1 MDYIYILLGGL
12 AAGVISTLAGGG
24 TFIALSVL
32 IFTGLPPAVANG
44 TSRIGVWFQGMSGV
58 PGFKSKGIF
67 VFPYSLWLGLSALA
81 GAVIGAEVAATING
95 MAFDRILAILMLIFV
110 VFTVFDPIGRR
121 GYIAERMDKK
131 YRIIGII
138 TFFFVGIY
146 GGFIQAGVGFVI
158 IAALRSINRFS
169 LVKTNSAKVFV
180 VSVYTLVALGIFFWN
195 GLINWKYGLVLAAG
209 EAIGAFLASRW
220 SVQANDKT
228 IRYFIGA
235 TVFAFAIKLWFF

>member
-1 MDYIYILLGGL
+1 MNYVYTLLGGL
-12 AAGVISTLAGGG
+12 AAGVVSTLAGGG

-32 IFTGLPPAVANG
+32 IFVGLPPAVANG
-44 TSRIGVWFQGMSGV
+44 TDRIGVLFQGVSGIA
-58 PGFKSKGIF
+58 GFKSKGIF

-81 GAVIGAEVAATING
+81 GAILGAEIATNIGG
-95 MAFDRILAILMLIFV
+95 MAFNRILAILMLIFV
-110 VFTVFDPIGRR
+110 IFTVFDPIGRR
-121 GYIAERMDKK
+121 GYIAERMSKK

-146 GGFIQAGVGFVI
+146 GGFIQAGVGFII
-158 IAALRSINRFS
+158 IATLRSINRFS
-169 LVKTNSAKVFV
+169 LVKTNSAKVFI
-180 VSVYTLVALGIFFWN
+180 VSVYTLAALGIFLWN
-195 GLINWKYGLVLAAG
+195 GLINWRYGLVLAAG
-209 EAIGAFLASRW
+209 EAVGAWLASRW